1 MKDKK
6 IIKKIIIGL
15 LVAIVLL
22 FLYSLFVPAKD
33 DTNQNTTLKS
43 LLNSSVLGQVQETD
57 VALANGEILRV
68 LTNIEN
74 ISLDD
79 DIFSNPI
86 FGLLQDSRFSI
97 PNPARIGRENPFLPT
112 GFDAIAQAQ
121 QSANSTPNTTVA
133 TGFFNETSSSEG
145 TSAPS
150 GAGL

>member
-43 LLNSSVLGQVQETD
+43 LLNASVLGQVQETD

-68 LTNIEN
+68 LTNIET

-112 GFDAIAQAQ
+112 GFDAIAQS
-121 QSANSTPNTTVA
+121 QSSLNTTPATTVA
-133 TGFFNETSSSEG
+133 TGFFTDTNSSEG
-145 TSAPS
+145 TPASS
-150 GAGL
+150 GTGL